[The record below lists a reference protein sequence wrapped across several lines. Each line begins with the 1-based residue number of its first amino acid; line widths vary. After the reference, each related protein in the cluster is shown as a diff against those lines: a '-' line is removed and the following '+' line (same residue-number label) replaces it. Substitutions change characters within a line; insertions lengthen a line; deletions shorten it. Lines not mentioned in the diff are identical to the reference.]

1 MGCFW
6 EPSES
11 LLEVDGVI
19 DTVVGYTGNPFATQ
33 APTYDSVCYSRQP
46 WVEGVRV
53 RYDDEKLSYEQLLN
67 EFFERQKSK
76 VGSRQYASVIFTNDK
91 EQEAIAKQWMI
102 DNSTRIRTD
111 GWTTQMTSIEPTTK
125 FYQAEGY
132 HQRYWQKQRPRLA
145 TILVMLAVASG
156 IFDSITPEAY
166 QSVVASVAN
175 TLGLLVGGWILLER
189 LIDSKVIELD

>member
-1 MGCFW
+1 
-6 EPSES
+6 
-11 LLEVDGVI
+11 
-19 DTVVGYTGNPFATQ
+19 
-33 APTYDSVCYSRQP
+33 
-46 WVEGVRV
+46 
-53 RYDDEKLSYEQLLN
+53 
-67 EFFERQKSK
+67 
-76 VGSRQYASVIFTNDK
+76 
-91 EQEAIAKQWMI
+91 
-102 DNSTRIRTD
+102 
-111 GWTTQMTSIEPTTK
+111 MTSIEPTTK